1 MHGRLGTATFGRG
14 IVCEGPGNRA
24 RVPGTVGIV
33 NRTTRICAAPHAAF
47 RRLAGEGGGV
57 LLHLKST
64 AYFEVNEMGATIW
77 EMVRDKIT
85 LEELTKRVASYE
97 IDPDGVKR
105 VRRAIVHGFSALPTA
120 ITPK

>member
-1 MHGRLGTATFGRG
+1 
-14 IVCEGPGNRA
+14 
-24 RVPGTVGIV
+24 VGIV

-85 LEELTKRVASYE
+85 LEELVNRDRALLA
-97 IDPDGVKR
+97 DPPAGLEDDIARFVDDLTSR
-105 VRRAIVHGFSALPTA
+105 DLVVIEPVS
-120 ITPK
+120 